1 MVTYFPGMDPVFK
14 ALADPTRRGLLDEL
28 FRADGQTLSA
38 LERRLTM
45 SRFGVMKHLKVLAEA
60 GLITTRRQG
69 REKLHYLNPVPIR
82 LIHDRWVG
90 KYAQPWTS
98 MMNPAM
104 PGLEES
110 AMRKVFEIYIKA
122 TPERLWEAMTDSAM
136 RAKYNFGVGVTSDW
150 SPGSPYRSFHPLSP
164 DPLVE
169 GENLEVDPPRRLV
182 QSFRARWDDAVRA
195 AGTSRVTWEIEPAAG
210 ACRLTVTHDDL
221 AGPSS
226 TAAGRPELYGSWP
239 VILSGLKT
247 FLETGQELA
256 VPGPQGT
263 LADKIAQLLEAQADE
278 LLSAAGQAPGSGQ
291 VIELLKRAVDRDPG
305 NVRARYQLGV
315 ALSQAA
321 DYEAAIAELRTALAL
336 EQDLPEGW
344 RELGVAL
351 SRSGQLAPAEEA
363 FRRSLELDD
372 GQAETWS
379 NLGGLRRRMARSPG
393 ASTDTPFDWAMLRE
407 ARVAYH
413 HASKLFSNDTYALVN
428 EARVDLLLSARE
440 PAGRP
445 AILARLGKLEH
456 LARYEAYPDAP
467 ERRDP
472 WKGFDLA
479 DTLLLTGRADQGLAE
494 LRSAIELVDPLDRAA
509 TLASVIAPLQD
520 FLLAGVL
527 AGPAADGVRT
537 AIDLC
542 AQAIGPARP
551 EPA

>member
-1 MVTYFPGMDPVFK
+1 MVTYFRVMDPVFK

-28 FRADGQTLSA
+28 FREDGQTLSA

-45 SRFGVMKHLKVLAEA
+45 SRFGVMKHLKVLEQA

-98 MMNPAM
+98 MMNPVM

-150 SPGSPYRSFHPLSP
+150 SPGSSYRSFHPLSP

-256 VPGPQGT
+256 APGPQGT
-263 LADKIAQLLEAQADE
+263 LAGKIAQLLEAQADE

-305 NVRARYQLGV
+305 NVQARYQLGV

-379 NLGGLRRRMARSPG
+379 NLGGLRRRMARTPG
-393 ASTDTPFDWAMLRE
+393 ASTDAPFDWAMLRE

-413 HASKLFSNDTYALVN
+413 HASKLFDHDTYALVN

-479 DTLLLTGRADQGLAE
+479 DTLLLTGRTDEGLAE

-509 TLASVIAPLQD
+509 TLTSVIAPLQD

>member
-1 MVTYFPGMDPVFK
+1 MDPVFK

-28 FRADGQTLSA
+28 FREDGQTLSA

-45 SRFGVMKHLKVLAEA
+45 SRFGVMKHLKVLADA

-98 MMNPAM
+98 MVNPAM

-150 SPGSPYRSFHPLSP
+150 SPGSSYRSFHPLWP
-164 DPLVE
+164 EPLVE

-195 AGTSRVTWEIEPAAG
+195 AGTSRVTWEVEPAAD
-210 ACRLTVTHDDL
+210 ACRLTVVHDDL
-221 AGPSS
+221 ASG
-226 TAAGRPELYGSWP
+226 ARPELYGSWP

-256 VPGPQGT
+256 APGPRDS
-263 LADKIAQLLEAQADE
+263 LAGKIAQLLQAQADE
-278 LLSAAGQAPGSGQ
+278 LLSAARQTPASGQ
-291 VIELLKRAVDRDPG
+291 VIELLKRAVDHDPG
-305 NVRARYQLGV
+305 NVQARFQLGV

-321 DYEAAIAELRTALAL
+321 DYEAAIRELRTALGL
-336 EQDLPEGW
+336 EEDLPEGW

-351 SRSGQLAPAEEA
+351 SRAGQLAAAEEA
-363 FRRSLELDD
+363 FCRSLELDD

-379 NLGGLRRRMARSPG
+379 NLGGLRRRMARSPAAGTG
-393 ASTDTPFDWAMLRE
+393 APFDWAMLRE
-407 ARVAYH
+407 ARVAYR
-413 HASKLFSNDTYALVN
+413 HASTLFSNDTYALVN
-428 EARVDLLLSARE
+428 EARVDLLLSAQE

-456 LARYEAYPDAP
+456 LARYEAYPDAR

-479 DTLLLTGRADQGLAE
+479 DTLLLTGRADDGLAE

-509 TLASVIAPLQD
+509 TLASVIAPLED

-527 AGPAADGVRT
+527 AVPAADGVRT

-542 AQAIGPARP
+542 AQAIEAARP

>member
-1 MVTYFPGMDPVFK
+1 MDPVFK

-28 FRADGQTLSA
+28 FREDGQTLSA

-45 SRFGVMKHLKVLAEA
+45 SRFGVMKHLKVLADA

-98 MMNPAM
+98 MVNPAM

-150 SPGSPYRSFHPLSP
+150 SPGSSYRSFHPLWP

-195 AGTSRVTWEIEPAAG
+195 AGTSRVTWEVEPAAD
-210 ACRLTVTHDDL
+210 ACRLTVVHDDL

-226 TAAGRPELYGSWP
+226 SAAARPELYGSWP

-256 VPGPQGT
+256 APGPQGS
-263 LADKIAQLLEAQADE
+263 LAGKIAQLLQAQADE
-278 LLSAAGQAPGSGQ
+278 LLSAARQTPASGQ
-291 VIELLKRAVDRDPG
+291 VIELLKRAVDHDPG
-305 NVRARYQLGV
+305 NVQARFQLGV

-321 DYEAAIAELRTALAL
+321 DYEAAIRELRTALGL
-336 EQDLPEGW
+336 EEDLPEGW

-351 SRSGQLAPAEEA
+351 SRAGQLAAAEEA
-363 FRRSLELDD
+363 FCRSLELDD

-379 NLGGLRRRMARSPG
+379 NLGGLRRRMARSPAAGTG
-393 ASTDTPFDWAMLRE
+393 APFDWAMLRE

-428 EARVDLLLSARE
+428 EARVDLLLSAQE

-456 LARYEAYPDAP
+456 LARYEAYPDAE

-479 DTLLLTGRADQGLAE
+479 DTLLLTGRADDGLAE

-509 TLASVIAPLQD
+509 TLASVIAPLED

-542 AQAIGPARP
+542 AQAIEAARP

>member
-1 MVTYFPGMDPVFK
+1 
-14 ALADPTRRGLLDEL
+14 
-28 FRADGQTLSA
+28 
-38 LERRLTM
+38 
-45 SRFGVMKHLKVLAEA
+45 
-60 GLITTRRQG
+60 
-69 REKLHYLNPVPIR
+69 
-82 LIHDRWVG
+82 
-90 KYAQPWTS
+90 
-98 MMNPAM
+98 
-104 PGLEES
+104 
-110 AMRKVFEIYIKA
+110 
-122 TPERLWEAMTDSAM
+122 M
-136 RAKYNFGVGVTSDW
+136 RAKYNFGVGITSDW
-150 SPGSPYRSFHPLSP
+150 SPGSSYRSYHPLSP

-195 AGTSRVTWEIEPAAG
+195 AGTSRVTWEVEPAAG

-256 VPGPQGT
+256 APGPRGT
-263 LADKIAQLLEAQADE
+263 LADKITQLLQAQADE

-305 NVRARYQLGV
+305 NVQARYRLGV
-315 ALSQAA
+315 ALGQAA
-321 DYEAAIAELRTALAL
+321 DYEAAIGELRTALGL
-336 EQDLPEGW
+336 EEDLPEGW
-344 RELGVAL
+344 RALGVAL
-351 SRSGQLAPAEEA
+351 SRAGQLAAAEEA

-379 NLGGLRRRMARSPG
+379 NLGGLRRRMARSPDAGTG
-393 ASTDTPFDWAMLRE
+393 AGTGAPFDWAMLRE

-428 EARVDLLLSARE
+428 EARVDLLLSAQE
-440 PAGRP
+440 PASRP
-445 AILARLGKLEH
+445 AILARLAKLEH

-479 DTLLLTGRADQGLAE
+479 DTLLLTGRSDDGLAE

-509 TLASVIAPLQD
+509 ILTSVIDPLQD

-527 AGPAADGVRT
+527 AEPAAGGVRT
-537 AIDLC
+537 AIELC
-542 AQAIGPARP
+542 ARAIGPARP